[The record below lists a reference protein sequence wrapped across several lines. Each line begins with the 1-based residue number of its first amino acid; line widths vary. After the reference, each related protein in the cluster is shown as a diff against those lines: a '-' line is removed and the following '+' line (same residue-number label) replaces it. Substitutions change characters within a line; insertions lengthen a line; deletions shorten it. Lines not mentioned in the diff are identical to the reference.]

1 MCETSDM
8 NSLTNQEEMNCKS
21 KIKIIV
27 SFRIVVYVKKANC
40 PLHIQQVLVLYR
52 ILALG
57 VLVIIDGRSE
67 FSCSKSPGYRRVS
80 FSTLL

>member
-21 KIKIIV
+21 KIIV

-57 VLVIIDGRSE
+57 MLVIIDGRSE
-67 FSCSKSPGYRRVS
+67 FSCSKSPGYQRVS